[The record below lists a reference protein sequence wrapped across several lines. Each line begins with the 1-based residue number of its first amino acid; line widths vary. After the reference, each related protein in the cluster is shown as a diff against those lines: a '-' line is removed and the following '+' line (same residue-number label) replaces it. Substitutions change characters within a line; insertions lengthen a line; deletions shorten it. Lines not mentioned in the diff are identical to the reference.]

1 MGRRNAAA
9 AMTTPGAS
17 SRGRL
22 VMATSDLQDLITPLV
37 NAFPN
42 PVFVKD
48 DAHRILLFND
58 AFCAMLG
65 RPRSELIGKGDFDL
79 VPAEEARV
87 YWERDDA
94 VFRTGHTLENEEA
107 PTDATGLRHWILNP
121 KSLITLPD
129 GHPYPPCVNTNI

>member
-9 AMTTPGAS
+9 AMTTRPS
-17 SRGRL
+17 SDLGRL
-22 VMATSDLQDLITPLV
+22 VMATSDLQDRITPLV

-87 YWERDDA
+87 YWERDDE
-94 VFRTGHTLENEEA
+94 VFRTGQPLENEEA
-107 PTDATGLRHWILNP
+107 LTDAPARRHWILPRN
-121 KSLITLPD
+121 SLLTLPA
-129 GHPYPPCVNTNI
+129 PTRYER